1 MHKSFLSRCSYGAV
15 LLATFGCCGS
25 LLAAQGDG
33 LSITHLRCE
42 ALDNP
47 VGIDAAQPRLGWIVE
62 SAVRGQRQSA
72 YRFLVATD
80 RQLLSADHGDLW
92 DSGKIES
99 NQTTG
104 IAYAGAPL
112 QSRTHAFWKVKTWDK
127 DGVESAWSEPASF
140 VMGLLEP
147 QDWTAQWIS
156 HADPTPLHTDRN
168 TLFLPPATQYRK
180 QFSAAKTVK
189 RAMVYAS
196 ALGIYELQINGER
209 VTDAR
214 FTPGWSDYKQRVYYN
229 TYEVTS
235 LLNTGENAIGL
246 TVADGWY
253 SGYVGYALLVGY
265 GPNKAGRYLYGKTP
279 SCIAQLELEYTDG
292 SRETIGTDRSWET
305 STGGPFREADIIM
318 GETFDARLSHPGW
331 SKAGSNTS
339 GWKKAISAE
348 ADGSTK
354 AIFSDVTGNREVELG
369 FQKPDVMQ
377 AYPAPPVRPTQEI
390 KPLTVTEQKP
400 GVFIFDMGQ
409 NFAGVVRLKVKG
421 PAGTAVQLRY
431 GEMLYPDGRLMTE
444 NLRRA
449 RAIDHYILRGDD
461 AGETW
466 TPRFTYH
473 GFRYVELTG
482 YPGKPDLDAVT
493 GVVIQSDT
501 PRVSKFE
508 CSDPMANQLFKN
520 INWTQRANF
529 VDIPTDCPQRD
540 ERLGWMGDAQIYVRT
555 ACDNA
560 DVEAFFTKWMCD
572 VQEAQRSSGAY
583 PDYCPYPMAHGQ
595 PGKTFGT
602 AWTDAGVIVPWT
614 IWKVY
619 GDTRIIQSHYDSL
632 TRFMQFREKS
642 SPNNEGVSI
651 GNPWGDWLNM
661 NETTP
666 IEYIDAAYYANSA
679 KMMADMAA
687 AIGRTDDAM
696 HYRQLLSAIDAAF
709 DARYLNPDGSLK
721 VETETAYV
729 LALSFH
735 LLPAN
740 LEQAAADHLAGM
752 IEKSGFHMATG
763 FLGTKSL
770 LPVLSAH
777 GHHDLAVRLFQSR
790 QFPSWGYEVANG
802 ATTVWERWDSYTT
815 DHGFDG
821 ISGKNNAAMNSFS
834 HYSFGAVC
842 EWMFRSLVGLD
853 TDGPGFE
860 KLIIRPGPPDPGSNP
875 DVAPITWV
883 KAEYDS
889 PHGKIVSNWKRD
901 GDHFTL
907 DLTIPANVTATVEV
921 PTTDAPSVTEGNHP
935 VKEVNGIQVMGSD
948 EGRLMLS
955 VPSGS
960 YQFASTVRR

>member
-1 MHKSFLSRCSYGAV
+1 MSC
-15 LLATFGCCGS
+15 LLPLLCAAGS
-25 LLAAQGDG
+25 AEAPVTG

-47 VGIDAAQPRLGWIVE
+47 VGIDAIEPRLAWLVE
-62 SAVRGQRQSA
+62 SDVRGQHQSA
-72 YRFLVATD
+72 YRILVATD
-80 RQLLSADHGDLW
+80 PQQLHDDRGDLW
-92 DSGKIES
+92 DSGKVTS
-99 NQTTG
+99 NQTTE
-104 IAYAGAPL
+104 IAFAGAPL

-127 DGVESAWSEPASF
+127 DGVESPWSEQATF
-140 VMGLLEP
+140 VMGLLKPE
-147 QDWTAQWIS
+147 DWTAQWIS
-156 HADPTPLHTDRN
+156 LADVSPLHTDRN
-168 TLFLPPATQYRK
+168 TLYLPPATQYRK
-180 QFSAAKTVK
+180 QFSAAKPIK

-196 ALGIYELQINGER
+196 ALGIYELQVNGQD

-229 TYEVTS
+229 TYDVTS
-235 LLNTGENAIGL
+235 LLNSGDNAIGL

-265 GPNKAGRYLYGKTP
+265 GPNKAGRCLYGKTP
-279 SCIAQLELEYTDG
+279 SCIAQLELEYADG
-292 SRETIGTDRSWET
+292 STETIGTDPSWQT
-305 STGGPFREADIIM
+305 STDGPFREADIIM
-318 GETFDARLSHPGW
+318 GETFDARLSHPDW
-331 SKAGSNTS
+331 SKPGFDVS
-339 GWKKAISAE
+339 GWKKAIRAE
-348 ADGSTK
+348 DNGSTK
-354 AIFSDVTGNREVELG
+354 AIFSDVTGDREVELG
-369 FQKPDVMQ
+369 FHQPQRMQ
-377 AYPAPPVRPTQEI
+377 AYPAPPVRATEEI
-390 KPLTVTEQKP
+390 KPLSVNQQKP

-409 NFAGVVRLKVKG
+409 NFAGVIRLKVKG
-421 PAGTAVQLRY
+421 PAGTKIQIRY

-449 RAIDHYILRGDD
+449 RATDTYIVRGDE

-466 TPRFTYH
+466 TPTFTYH

-482 YPGKPDLDAVT
+482 SPDKPSLDDVT
-493 GVVIQSDT
+493 GIVVQSDT

-508 CSDPMANQLFKN
+508 CSDPMVNQLFKN
-520 INWTQRANF
+520 MNWTQRANF
-529 VDIPTDCPQRD
+529 VEIPTDCPQRD

-572 VQEAQRSSGAY
+572 VEEAQRSFGAY

-632 TRFMQFREKS
+632 TRFMKFREKS
-642 SPNNEGVSI
+642 SPDNRGVSI
-651 GNPWGDWLNM
+651 GNPWGDWLNV

-679 KMMADMAA
+679 KMMADMATA
-687 AIGRTDDAM
+687 TGRADDAR
-696 HYRQLLSAIDAAF
+696 HYQQLLSAIIAAF
-709 DARYLNPDGSLK
+709 GADYVKPDGSLK
-721 VETETAYV
+721 VETQTAYV
-729 LALSFH
+729 LGLAFH
-735 LLPAN
+735 LLPED
-740 LEQAAADHLAGM
+740 LEQPAADHLAKM
-752 IEKSGFHMATG
+752 VEKTGFHMATG

-815 DHGFDG
+815 EHGFDG

-842 EWMFRSLVGLD
+842 EWMFRSLVGID

-860 KLIIRPGPPDPGSNP
+860 KLLIHPGPPDPNSNP
-875 DVAPITWV
+875 DAPPISWA

-901 GDHFTL
+901 GEQFTL
-907 DLTIPANVTATVEV
+907 DLIVPANVTATVEL
-921 PTTDAPSVTEGNHP
+921 PTTDAQSVSEGGHP
-935 VKEVNGIQVMGSD
+935 ISDVSDVRVIGSRGD
-948 EGRLMLS
+948 RLVLA
-955 VPSGS
+955 VPSGQ
-960 YQFASTVRR
+960 YDFASKNAASSAKK